1 MIKIPSL
8 NLNHFKIFTAVF
20 ESGSMT
26 EAANKLH
33 LTQSGIS
40 QHIMAFEKD
49 LQVRLFTRVGRSVV
63 PTPFAKE
70 MYNDLEIAFNL
81 LTNRF
86 NRVRERE
93 KNFEGNVRIGMPI
106 EFGNNVVIPKLS
118 TIGKKQPLINFDITL
133 DYAAEIN
140 RLLLAG
146 ELDFALA
153 DEYPPDR
160 RLVYEKVA
168 TEELQLCVSREYLG
182 KKGRPAYTREFFE
195 SLDFIEYKKAEPF
208 LRRWLQHH
216 LRRKNIRLRV
226 RAHIMD
232 VQGLA
237 KFILSDLGAG
247 ILPDHLVKKLKQE
260 GHELYVFEGKGS
272 PLINEIQLVQVK
284 NFKLGSAAK
293 FTLEQLQKLL

>member
-1 MIKIPSL
+1 MTNKIYYNIIKNNDKDNKNSEVVSL
-8 NLNHFKIFTAVF
+8 VNN
-20 ESGSMT
+20 
-26 EAANKLH
+26 
-33 LTQSGIS
+33 
-40 QHIMAFEKD
+40 
-49 LQVRLFTRVGRSVV
+49 
-63 PTPFAKE
+63 FA
-70 MYNDLEIAFNL
+70 
-81 LTNRF
+81 
-86 NRVRERE
+86 
-93 KNFEGNVRIGMPI
+93 IGL
-106 EFGNNVVIPKLS
+106 K
-118 TIGKKQPLINFDITL
+118 
-133 DYAAEIN
+133 
-140 RLLLAG
+140 
-146 ELDFALA
+146 
-153 DEYPPDR
+153 
-160 RLVYEKVA
+160 
-168 TEELQLCVSREYLG
+168 
-182 KKGRPAYTREFFE
+182 

-293 FTLEQLQKLL
+293 FTFDQLQQLL